1 MLFYRLDTF
10 KAGGG
15 QPIASERISAIDDV
29 EAVRLARSMD
39 EGHPMEL
46 WCGER
51 RVKTFSSPEAQ
62 IAG

>member
-10 KAGGG
+10 KAAGGL
-15 QPIASERISAIDDV
+15 PIASSRISALDDV
-29 EAVRLARSMD
+29 EAVRLARAMD

-51 RVKTFSSPEAQ
+51 RVKTFSSPEAHL
-62 IAG
+62 AG

>member
-10 KAGGG
+10 KTFGSL
-15 QPIASERISAIDDV
+15 PIASSRISAVDDV
-29 EAVRLARSMD
+29 EAVRLAKAMD

-51 RVKTFSSPEAQ
+51 KVKSFPAQ
-62 IAG
+62 ANVA

>member
-10 KAGGG
+10 KTVGG
-15 QPIASERISAIDDV
+15 QSIGSSRISAADDV

-46 WCGER
+46 WCGDR
-51 RVKTFSSPEAQ
+51 RVKTFVSPQTQ
-62 IAG
+62 IA

>member
-10 KAGGG
+10 KASGG
-15 QPIASERISAIDDV
+15 QPIASSRISATDDV

-46 WCGER
+46 WCGDR
-51 RVKTFSSPEAQ
+51 RVKTFLAP
-62 IAG
+62 AGETA

>member
-10 KAGGG
+10 KTVGG
-15 QPIASERISAIDDV
+15 QPIASSRISATDDV

-46 WCGER
+46 WCGDR
-51 RVKTFSSPEAQ
+51 RVKTFSDPAAQ
-62 IAG
+62 NA